1 MSILSGSYDGVEIA
15 IHGFSRGDG
24 RRCENRKV
32 LMDNTDIQIHD
43 ELFNQEKSI
52 MEGMS
57 NIYPPVVMP
66 RLVADRRL
74 TCPSAGHPM

>member
-32 LMDNTDIQIHD
+32 LMGITDKQIHD
-43 ELFNQEKSI
+43 ELLNQEKSI

-74 TCPSAGHPM
+74 TCPSAGHLM